1 MTVYCLVTNRPFEP
15 EALTIMGG
23 AYADVCHTLGLSER
37 SRAETDAV
45 ARKVIE
51 FAQRGVCDRS
61 HLRER
66 VLEAFR

>member
-1 MTVYCLVTNRPFEP
+1 MTVYSLFKNRPFEP
-15 EALTIMGG
+15 ETLTIMGS
-23 AYADVCHTLGLSER
+23 AYADVCRTLGLSEV

-51 FAQRGVCDRS
+51 LAQRGVYDRS
-61 HLRER
+61 RLRER

>member
-1 MTVYCLVTNRPFEP
+1 
-15 EALTIMGG
+15 MGR
-23 AYADVCHTLGLSER
+23 AYADVCRTLGLSEV

-51 FAQRGVCDRS
+51 LAQRGVCDRS
-61 HLRER
+61 RLRER

>member
-1 MTVYCLVTNRPFEP
+1 
-15 EALTIMGG
+15 LTIMGG